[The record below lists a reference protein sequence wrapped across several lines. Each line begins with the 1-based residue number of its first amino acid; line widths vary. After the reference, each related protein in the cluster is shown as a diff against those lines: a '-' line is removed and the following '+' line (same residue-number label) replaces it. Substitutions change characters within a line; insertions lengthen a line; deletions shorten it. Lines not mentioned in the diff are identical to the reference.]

1 MQLTFYKHQK
11 DVIVRPLNKMQINF
25 YEITLVLRGSLR
37 YEINDTPITLNDTD
51 AIFLRPNDFRKRKG
65 NVETADY
72 ISIHFLS
79 DTPVD
84 LPTKLRGAIRSGVPA
99 LLMCMDKIGEDL
111 QPNAQLA
118 STYALQCLLEYIRCN
133 LYKKNELPVI
143 ANAKAYMHA
152 NLNKKITID
161 EVATHL
167 NFSSSYVTALFRKA
181 TGYPILTYL
190 TQLRMEEAKRLL
202 LSDEYAL
209 QEISQMLGFENYNYF
224 SRFFK
229 KHAGLP
235 PSDYKQ
241 KFLIQADE

>member
-11 DVIVRPLNKMQINF
+11 DVIVRSLNKMQINF
-25 YEITLVLRGSLR
+25 YELTLVLRGSLR
-37 YEINDTPITLNDTD
+37 YEINDNPITLNDKD
-51 AIFLRPNDFRKRKG
+51 AIFLKPNDFRKRKG
-65 NVETADY
+65 GIETADY

-79 DTPVD
+79 DKPVD
-84 LPTKLRGAIRSGVPA
+84 LPTKIRGAIRSGVPA
-99 LLMCMDKIGEDL
+99 LLMCTDKIWDDL
-111 QPNAQLA
+111 QPNAQLT

-133 LYKKNELPVI
+133 LSKKDESPVI
-143 ANAKAYMHA
+143 TSAKTYMHA
-152 NLNKKITID
+152 NLNKKITVD
-161 EVATHL
+161 EVAAYLH
-167 NFSSSYVTALFRKA
+167 FSPSYCNAVFKKA

-190 TQLRMEEAKRLL
+190 MQLRVEEAKRLL

-235 PSDYKQ
+235 PSEYKQ
-241 KFLIQADE
+241 KFLIQANE